1 MGQGWPQCF
10 SLFEQTDVLCPLLF
24 YNLRTVRALIK
35 VQLER
40 KDPTPHYQASS
51 LRAGVRPN
59 LGLFGKHTV
68 RAKHCYRYVNL
79 ELNRSLGTKFT
90 NNKPEFSHLETP
102 TRL

>member
-1 MGQGWPQCF
+1 
-10 SLFEQTDVLCPLLF
+10 
-24 YNLRTVRALIK
+24 
-35 VQLER
+35 
-40 KDPTPHYQASS
+40 

-102 TRL
+102 TRR